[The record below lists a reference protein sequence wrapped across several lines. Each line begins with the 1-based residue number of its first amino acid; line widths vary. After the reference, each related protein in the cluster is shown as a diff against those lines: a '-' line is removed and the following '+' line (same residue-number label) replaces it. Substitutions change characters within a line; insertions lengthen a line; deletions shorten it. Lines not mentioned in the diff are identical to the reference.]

1 MAVVVVAGG
10 QAQHRQHHLLEVI
23 PRLVH
28 SQERAVV
35 LGLVHRMMV
44 RLVVVGAVGI
54 SILLVVKVDLVVDPQ
69 VILSRKL
76 ARGEHP
82 N

>member
-1 MAVVVVAGG
+1 M
-10 QAQHRQHHLLEVI
+10 
-23 PRLVH
+23 
-28 SQERAVV
+28 V